1 MHAAPSLFPPNHL
14 LILFFPLSSGRTPTP
29 KVLPPVFFYMTEQ
42 ALGFSSLKICGA
54 MGWWWCGGAYAAYD
68 GGG

>member
-1 MHAAPSLFPPNHL
+1 
-14 LILFFPLSSGRTPTP
+14 
-29 KVLPPVFFYMTEQ
+29 MTEQ